1 MIEPTLTNPVLEKKC
16 ANHIRGCRTLLATD
30 YTRTKCE
37 DCLRKDRERDK
48 KRREEAKAKQQTATE
63 DETSRKCTTCC
74 QEYPIDQFQGL
85 RVNTLTKTCQKC
97 RESNKIND
105 SRRDKEHRNEL
116 ARICSKKPEQIARKK
131 EWVENNYDK
140 CVEAWQKH
148 RQTRIEEDTEEY
160 LQKNAENA
168 KRWRE
173 NHPDKYADNLEI
185 RKNSI
190 NQQFT
195 IYKRTAFNKN
205 IPFELNFEQFGNIVT
220 KPCYYCKGFSEHKSL
235 NGIDRKESSG
245 PYNVCNT
252 VTCCKMCNMMKNT
265 LNEYTFLKQIE
276 HILTFQNLIPDGK
289 LYPETFSNY
298 YGSSFIGYQKRAAEK
313 KLDFELVKDEYTWLV
328 IENCYICGKPSSDT
342 HKNGIDRYDNKQG
355 YVKNNCK
362 SCCANC
368 NYIKRDNTYEEFIQ
382 KILQIHQNRKNDL
395 FDNTQSNRCLEPSNK
410 LNKEEMKTHS
420 QQTRESRIT
429 QLKEKYTPEEIKKNA
444 TRIAESRKSKKPSS
458 IDNSQLEDDFAFF
471 TT

>member
-1 MIEPTLTNPVLEKKC
+1 MIEPALTNPVVLDKKC
-16 ANHIRGCRTLLATD
+16 ANHIRGCRKILEAD

-48 KRREEAKAKQQTATE
+48 KRREEAKVKQQKSTE
-63 DETSRKCTTCC
+63 GETSRKCTTCC
-74 QEYPIDQFQGL
+74 QEYPLEQFRGL
-85 RVNTLTKTCQKC
+85 RENTLTKTCQKC

-105 SRRDKEHRNEL
+105 ARRDKEHRNEL

-148 RQTRIEEDTEEY
+148 RQTRIENDTEEY

-173 NHPDKYADNLEI
+173 NNPEKTKETVEKVKNSVDHQYTTYKRSAFYKNLE
-185 RKNSI
+185 
-190 NQQFT
+190 FGL
-195 IYKRTAFNKN
+195 N
-205 IPFELNFEQFGNIVT
+205 IEQFENIVT
-220 KPCYYCKGFSEHKSL
+220 QPCYYCGEFTKGCCI

-245 PYNVCNT
+245 PYNICNT

-289 LYPETFSNY
+289 LYSEIFSNY
-298 YGSSFIGYQKRAAEK
+298 RGCSLNDYKIRASEK
-313 KLDFELVKDEYTWLV
+313 KLDFELDVDDYTWLV
-328 IENCYICGKPSSDT
+328 MENCYICGKPSSKT
-342 HKNGIDRYDNKQG
+342 HINGIDRYDNKHG

-368 NYIKRDNTYEEFIQ
+368 NYIKRDNNYDEFIQ
-382 KILQIHQNRKNDL
+382 KLLQIHQNHKDDL
-395 FDNTQSNRCLEPSNK
+395 FDNTQSNRCLEQSNK
-410 LNKEEMKTHS
+410 LSKEEMKQHS
-420 QQTRESRIT
+420 QQTRESRII

-444 TRIAESRKSKKPSS
+444 VRLAESRKSKQISTV
-458 IDNSQLEDDFAFF
+458 DNNL
-471 TT
+471 